1 MNAALIIADHADAI
15 IQRIMVERW
24 WAQLA
29 PREREVLE
37 ARQAGAL
44 LREISKELGIGKERV
59 RQIEFR
65 AFRHLRGAMHRDHVD
80 TYFEATH

>member
-1 MNAALIIADHADAI
+1 ML
-15 IQRIMVERW
+15 ERW
-24 WAQLA
+24 QAVLSS
-29 PREREVLE
+29 REREVLE

-44 LREISKELGIGKERV
+44 LRELSKEMGIGKERV

-65 AFRHLRGAMHRDHVD
+65 AFRHLRGAMHRDHVN